1 MTGIIFLGAPGV
13 GKGTQAAILAE
24 ELGIPAISTG
34 AIFRSNIEQGTEL
47 GKLAEGYMSRGELVP
62 DSVTNSMVDA
72 RLSSDD
78 VQEGFLLDG
87 YPRNL
92 DQAHKLRD
100 MLAEK
105 GLTVDVV
112 IEIDAPEDVLVAHML
127 KRAGEESRADDTPE
141 VFARRL
147 EEYRL
152 RTAPIASYYSDQDL
166 VVTVDGVG
174 TIEEVAQRVLDG
186 VKQARV

>member
-1 MTGIIFLGAPGV
+1 
-13 GKGTQAAILAE
+13 
-24 ELGIPAISTG
+24 
-34 AIFRSNIEQGTEL
+34 
-47 GKLAEGYMSRGELVP
+47 MSRGELVP

-105 GLTVDVV
+105 GLTIDVV

-147 EEYRL
+147 EEYHL

-174 TIEEVAQRVLDG
+174 TIEEVSQRVLDG